1 MNYSNIGNDRTINN
15 ATLLDI
21 VDITYLPNLSN
32 DTCQIREDVKQG
44 NCMYVWI
51 NLLMFRSHW
60 ILLYRYFVLCSCYC
74 ILIVC
79 DGVCVVN
86 ELSM

>member
-51 NLLMFRSHW
+51 N
-60 ILLYRYFVLCSCYC
+60 
-74 ILIVC
+74 
-79 DGVCVVN
+79 
-86 ELSM
+86 